1 MFVSLLSNDNG
12 TLLSEYIRNAER
24 PSVEVVHMLITKCNN
39 VNHVDQRGFYAL
51 KYATFKINQNE
62 AVIKLLFWH
71 GQTMDVFL
79 NDRYVKIKK
88 KLV

>member
-24 PSVEVVHMLITKCNN
+24 PSVEVVHMLITTFNN

-51 KYATFKINQNE
+51 KYAT
-62 AVIKLLFWH
+62 
-71 GQTMDVFL
+71 
-79 NDRYVKIKK
+79 
-88 KLV
+88 